1 MCRHSVIVS
10 ASLHHR
16 YGLSLAVRATFA
28 STTPGQR
35 EYSDTVTFAHG
46 RMESKI
52 THVIENLEA
61 SSDSNGCLSQAN
73 RNGLDSLGALLKE
86 LIPYI
91 NDNSVSE
98 KSPLSSFVA
107 LQDSFQ
113 YNLTASLLNVYKVS
127 APGSPG
133 SENHI
138 LKANT
143 LLQGLLLLHP
153 ASRKLFSRREN
164 MNLILSPLRK
174 ANNPS
179 INLSIS
185 LISTLVHILLKN
197 LGNFRMFE
205 KCGGCTTVIEHLNL
219 LALEQQN
226 EQQHQR
232 ISDGSASPAT
242 QHDDDNPISNSTT
255 LSFHTAMSNETI
267 KLRASQQQ
275 DLNFKLIEFLIFY
288 LVDEKEVNFDDDT
301 SASKLSIGSKTD
313 LFRDQFPEIDSL
325 VENLNELKNV

>member
-1 MCRHSVIVS
+1 
-10 ASLHHR
+10 
-16 YGLSLAVRATFA
+16 
-28 STTPGQR
+28 
-35 EYSDTVTFAHG
+35 
-46 RMESKI
+46 MEAKI
-52 THVIENLEA
+52 THVIENFEA
-61 SSDSNGCLSQAN
+61 ASDSNGRLSQAN
-73 RNGLDSLGALLKE
+73 RNGLDSLEALLRE

-98 KSPLSSFVA
+98 KSPLSSFIA

-113 YNLTASLLNVYKVS
+113 YNLTALLLNIYRVS

-133 SENHI
+133 LESQI

-164 MNLILSPLRK
+164 MNLILVPLRK
-174 ANNPS
+174 ANDPS

-226 EQQHQR
+226 EQQQQQQQQQQQGLSSG
-232 ISDGSASPAT
+232 IAA
-242 QHDDDNPISNSTT
+242 QNDDDNPISNLTT
-255 LSFHTAMSNETI
+255 LSFHTAMSNDTI
-267 KLRASQQQ
+267 KLKASQQQ

-301 SASKLSIGSKTD
+301 NASQLSIALKTD
-313 LFRDQFPEIDSL
+313 LFRNQFPEIDLL